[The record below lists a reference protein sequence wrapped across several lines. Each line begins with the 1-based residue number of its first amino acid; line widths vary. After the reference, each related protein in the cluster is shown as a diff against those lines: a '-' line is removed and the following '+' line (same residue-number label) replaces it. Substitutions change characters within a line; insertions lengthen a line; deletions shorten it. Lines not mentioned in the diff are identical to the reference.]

1 MPIPDGFKVNG
12 SKSGASRIPISPRV
26 RKIIDI
32 LNSLPANE
40 LLTTMEVSARLG
52 LSLSGNYTN
61 QPSLVDYREKVDN
74 KLFWGNRKSIAQ
86 LREQLAE
93 PEETQNEN
101 Q

>member
-1 MPIPDGFKVNG
+1 MPLPTGFKVNG
-12 SKSGASRIPISPRV
+12 EKLDANRIPISPRV
-26 RKIIDI
+26 RKILDI

-52 LSLSGNYTN
+52 LSMSGNFTN
-61 QPSLVDYREKVDN
+61 QPVLGEYREKVDN

-86 LREQLAE
+86 LRKQLSE
-93 PEETQNEN
+93 PEVTNEN

>member
-1 MPIPDGFKVNG
+1 MPVPTGFKVNG
-12 SKSGASRIPISPRV
+12 SKLDANRIPISPRI
-26 RKIIDI
+26 RKIMDI

-40 LLTTMEVSARLG
+40 LLTTMELSARLG

-61 QPSLVDYREKVDN
+61 HPVLVEYREKIDN

-86 LREQLAE
+86 LRKQLAE
-93 PEETQNEN
+93 PEDTNEN